1 MTPLIKHGVPSVDGA
16 AAMGRAAKMTAGRAE
31 KTMDE
36 RMSIG
41 LIEIGVLEAERVVA
55 EDERA

>member
-1 MTPLIKHGVPSVDGA
+1 
-16 AAMGRAAKMTAGRAE
+16 MGRAAKMTARRAE